1 MMCDLSCSRPAPP
14 VRLASIR
21 SALGQPDK
29 ALESIRDSS
38 PRFDAVVIALGPD
51 SGPLQ
56 RAVQLRSIRL
66 TRMWDWHGAVFIMLT
81 EQQRVDLRQQIEEQL
96 RELDEGETLRREG
109 SNTVEL
115 DQTRTGRLS
124 RMDALQGQA
133 MAKATAARAQQQVLR
148 LRAALRRLD
157 DGSYG
162 DCVHCDEPIAPGR
175 LQADPAA
182 AICIDCAEKREA

>member
-1 MMCDLSCSRPAPP
+1 
-14 VRLASIR
+14 
-21 SALGQPDK
+21 
-29 ALESIRDSS
+29 
-38 PRFDAVVIALGPD
+38 
-51 SGPLQ
+51 
-56 RAVQLRSIRL
+56 
-66 TRMWDWHGAVFIMLT
+66 MLT
-81 EQQRVDLRQQIEEQL
+81 EQQRANLSQRIEDQLHDLEA
-96 RELDEGETLRREG
+96 GESARRES

-162 DCVHCDEPIAPGR
+162 DCIHCDEPIAPGR
-175 LQADPAA
+175 LEADPAA
-182 AICIDCAEKREA
+182 AICIDCAEKREG